1 MENKN
6 GLPMQFLPSMAR
18 EYLQRVADGARVGNS
33 PTTHRILNWFCSGAI
48 TPGKF
53 ARAERL
59 ILRHAVRAPSGE
71 GRRRPSGLMIQLG
84 VMEDGSP
91 WNISLNSLAKHSL
104 LLGAS
109 GSGKSVTLRAVIGGI
124 LEQSNDPRCPHVLAF
139 DFKKSLRRL
148 SARFNE
154 FLVIPWRL
162 LKLNFYVPPH
172 GVSMT
177 DWNQREIDRFVQ
189 IFDLRE
195 PSRAMLARL
204 NRELYQEFRTEEAG
218 VYPCLADLN
227 ELMARKIHCVETPR
241 SDKGKLETLQNRI
254 EGVLDR
260 ASSVFTCAQGFP
272 ISEILKRHVLI
283 ELDGLGTDLQSYI
296 ATGIMEQTFRYYL
309 ANGMQDHAGTLRT
322 LLVIDEAAH
331 LFGKEV

>member
-154 FLVIPWRL
+154 FL
-162 LKLNFYVPPH
+162 
-172 GVSMT
+172 
-177 DWNQREIDRFVQ
+177 
-189 IFDLRE
+189 
-195 PSRAMLARL
+195 
-204 NRELYQEFRTEEAG
+204 
-218 VYPCLADLN
+218 
-227 ELMARKIHCVETPR
+227 
-241 SDKGKLETLQNRI
+241 
-254 EGVLDR
+254 
-260 ASSVFTCAQGFP
+260 
-272 ISEILKRHVLI
+272 
-283 ELDGLGTDLQSYI
+283 
-296 ATGIMEQTFRYYL
+296 
-309 ANGMQDHAGTLRT
+309 
-322 LLVIDEAAH
+322 
-331 LFGKEV
+331 